1 MQVRAHVR
9 AKPCIAEPCIA
20 EPCIAEPFVPP
31 VHVLPS
37 PSWCFESMWLMDVCA
52 RDGARF
58 IAASLLSLATM
69 VRLEM
74 PQVNVISKVD
84 LVEKIGGLRTC
95 QCALYIS
102 HDFQW

>member
-1 MQVRAHVR
+1 
-9 AKPCIAEPCIA
+9 
-20 EPCIAEPFVPP
+20 
-31 VHVLPS
+31 
-37 PSWCFESMWLMDVCA
+37 MWLMDVCA

-102 HDFQW
+102 DDFQW

>member
-1 MQVRAHVR
+1 VQVRAHVR
-9 AKPCIAEPCIA
+9 A
-20 EPCIAEPFVPP
+20 EPCIAEPFVQP

-95 QCALYIS
+95 QCALYIYILYLGIPC
-102 HDFQW
+102 DLVKLME